1 MYWLSNHSRRAL
13 RSVVRPQAFTLVELL
28 VVIAIIGILV
38 ALLLPA
44 VQAAREAAR
53 RNQCKNHL
61 KQIGLGFLN
70 HESTQKYLP
79 SSGWGWRWH
88 GDPNRGYGE
97 SQPGSWLYSIL
108 EYAEEGTLRAIGKGQ
123 SNFPQNAQ
131 LLPLVATPVPI
142 FNCPT
147 RRAALAYPLVRN
159 SYLADNMRACVVNQ
173 CVVPR
178 ADYVTNSGNV
188 FAGEE
193 AGPTSETQAE
203 SGRYDW
209 YYKKD
214 GAVYTPQNGI
224 SFAHSEVTLA
234 QITDGTSHTLMV
246 GEKFL
251 NPDFYTTGQDP
262 ADDQGLFSGH
272 DRDFNRY
279 TYGSNTNNIPIA
291 QWEARLATERAAR
304 SDDRTRMLPPEQDR
318 PGVTDGRWNWTFGSA
333 HSSAFHV
340 VMCDGSVQSVE
351 YAVDLDVWRLM
362 GGRDDDRVANQ

>member
-1 MYWLSNHSRRAL
+1 MNCRAN
-13 RSVVRPQAFTLVELL
+13 RSPNARNNVIPPQAFTLVELL

-44 VQAAREAAR
+44 IQAARDAAR
-53 RNQCKNHL
+53 RSQCKNHL
-61 KQIGLGFLN
+61 KQIGLGFVN
-70 HESTQKYLP
+70 HESTHKFFP

-88 GDPNRGYGE
+88 ADPDRGYGE
-97 SQPGSWLYSIL
+97 TQPGSWMYSIL
-108 EYAEEGTLRAIGKGQ
+108 EYAEEGALRAIGKGQ

-131 LLPLVATPVPI
+131 LLPLVSTPIPI

-147 RRAALAYPLVRN
+147 RRAAIPLPLVRN
-159 SYLADNMRACVVNQ
+159 DYLADNLRACLVNQ

-178 ADYVTNSGNV
+178 ADYVANSGNI

-193 AGPTSETQAE
+193 AGPTSEAQAE

-209 YYKKD
+209 RYKQEL
-214 GAVYTPQNGI
+214 VYYTPQNGI
-224 SFAHSEVTLA
+224 TFAHSEVKLA

-251 NPDFYTTGQDP
+251 NPDNYINGQDP
-262 ADDQGLFSGH
+262 ADDQGYFSGH

-279 TYGSNTNNIPIA
+279 TYGSNRNDVRFA
-291 QWEARLATERAAR
+291 DYKAALATEIAAR
-304 SDDRTRMLPPEQDR
+304 SDDPLRIREPLQDR
-318 PGVTDGRWNWTFGSA
+318 PGLGERNWNFGSA
-333 HSSAFHV
+333 HPGGFHV

-351 YAVDLDVWRLM
+351 YGIDLDVWRLM
-362 GGRDDDRVANQ
+362 GGRDDDRVANP

>member
-1 MYWLSNHSRRAL
+1 MP
-13 RSVVRPQAFTLVELL
+13 PQAFTLVELL

-44 VQAAREAAR
+44 IQAAREAAR

-61 KQIGLGFLN
+61 KQIGLGFIN
-70 HESTQKYLP
+70 HESVQKYFP

-123 SNFPQNAQ
+123 SNFPNNPQ

-147 RRAALAYPLVRN
+147 RRAALPFPLVRN
-159 SYLADNMRACVVNQ
+159 TYLADNMKACVVNQ

-178 ADYVTNSGNV
+178 ADYVANSGNV

-193 AGPTSETQAE
+193 AGPTSEAQAE

-209 YYKKD
+209 YYKND
-214 GAVYTPQNGI
+214 GAIYTPQNGI
-224 SFAHSEVTLA
+224 SFAHSQVTVA
-234 QITDGTSHTLMV
+234 QITDGTSHTMMV

-251 NPDFYTTGQDP
+251 NPDFYTTGEDP

-279 TYGSNTNNIPIA
+279 TYGSNVNNIPIA
-291 QWEARLATERAAR
+291 QWQDRLKAEVAAP
-304 SDDRTRMLPPEQDR
+304 SNSPTRLREPLQDR
-318 PGVTDGRWNWTFGSA
+318 PGLGERNWNFGSA
-333 HSSAFHV
+333 HPGSFHV
-340 VMCDGSVQSVE
+340 VMADGSVQAVE

-362 GGRDDDRVANQ
+362 GGRDDDRVATQ

>member
-1 MYWLSNHSRRAL
+1 
-13 RSVVRPQAFTLVELL
+13 LVELL

-70 HESTQKYLP
+70 HESVQKFFP

-97 SQPGSWLYSIL
+97 KQPGSWMYSIL
-108 EYAEEGTLRAIGKGQ
+108 EYAEEGGLRAVGKGR
-123 SNFPQNAQ
+123 SNFPQNAH
-131 LLPLVATPVPI
+131 LLPVVSTPVPI

-147 RRAALAYPLVRN
+147 RRAALALPLVRN
-159 SYLADNMRACVVNQ
+159 AYLADNLRACVVNQ

-178 ADYVTNSGNV
+178 ADYVANSGNI

-193 AGPTSETQAE
+193 AGPTSETQAD
-203 SGRYDW
+203 SGRYDFI
-209 YYKKD
+209 YKQD
-214 GAVYTPQNGI
+214 GVIFVPQNGI
-224 SFAHSEVTLA
+224 SYAHSEVTVA
-234 QITDGTSHTLMV
+234 QVTDGTSHTLMV

-251 NPDFYTTGQDP
+251 NPDFYTTGEDP

-279 TYGSNTNNIPIA
+279 TYGSNVTSL
-291 QWEARLATERAAR
+291 QLATYKTNLAAEIAAASNNPAR
-304 SDDRTRMLPPEQDR
+304 IREPLQDR
-318 PGVTDGRWNWTFGSA
+318 PGLGERNWNFGSA
-333 HSSAFHV
+333 HPGNFHV
-340 VMCDGSVQSVE
+340 VMADGSVQSVE
-351 YAVDLDVWRLM
+351 YDVDLDVWRLM
-362 GGRDDDRVANQ
+362 GGCNDDRVAAR